1 MITFTESDFAEVYSL
16 VKLKEENGEKYANV
30 IKVIFP
36 NGSDHNYSTD
46 QMNNFNDKRYNQ
58 EKFKTI
64 SRGKPYFEGSSEKEF
79 KDDFHGF
86 IKDFIE
92 NGDINEID
100 KSAINELLID
110 DIERL
115 ALNGVKEVRN
125 DKNVNSAIA
134 HLDRRPLY
142 HYNKQK

>member
-1 MITFTESDFAEVYSL
+1 MITFTESDFAEVYNL
-16 VKLKEENGEKYANV
+16 VKLKEENGEKYANA
-30 IKVIFP
+30 IKVIFQ

-64 SRGKPYFEGSSEKEF
+64 SRGRPYFEGSSEKEF
-79 KDDFHGF
+79 
-86 IKDFIE
+86 
-92 NGDINEID
+92 NEVD
-100 KSAINELLID
+100 KSAINEFLID
-110 DIERL
+110 YIERL

-134 HLDRRPLY
+134 HLDRRSLY
-142 HYNKQK
+142 HYNRQK

>member
-16 VKLKEENGEKYANV
+16 IKLKEENGEKYANA

-46 QMNNFNDKRYNQ
+46 QMNNFNDKRYYQ

-64 SRGKPYFEGSSEKEF
+64 SRGRPYFEESSEKEF
-79 KDDFHGF
+79 
-86 IKDFIE
+86 
-92 NGDINEID
+92 NEVD
-100 KSAINELLID
+100 KSAINEFLID
-110 DIERL
+110 YIERL
-115 ALNGVKEVRN
+115 ALNGVKEVRK

-134 HLDRRPLY
+134 HLDRRSLY
-142 HYNKQK
+142 HYNRQK

>member
-1 MITFTESDFAEVYSL
+1 
-16 VKLKEENGEKYANV
+16 
-30 IKVIFP
+30 
-36 NGSDHNYSTD
+36 
-46 QMNNFNDKRYNQ
+46 MNNFNDKRYDQ

>member
-1 MITFTESDFAEVYSL
+1 MITFTESDFAEIYNL
-16 VKLKEENGEKYANV
+16 VKLKEENGEKYANA

-46 QMNNFNDKRYNQ
+46 QMNNFNDKRYYQ

-64 SRGKPYFEGSSEKEF
+64 SRGRPYFEGSSEKEL
-79 KDDFHGF
+79 
-86 IKDFIE
+86 
-92 NGDINEID
+92 NEVD
-100 KSAINELLID
+100 KSAINEFLID
-110 DIERL
+110 YIERL

-142 HYNKQK
+142 HYTKQK

>member
-1 MITFTESDFAEVYSL
+1 MIKFTESDFAEVYNL
-16 VKLKEENGEKYANV
+16 IKLNEENGEKYAYAINA
-30 IKVIFP
+30 IFP
-36 NGSDHNYSTD
+36 NGSDHKYSTD
-46 QMNNFNDKRYNQ
+46 QMINFNDKRYNQ
-58 EKFKTI
+58 EKLKTI
-64 SRGKPYFEGSSEKEF
+64 SRGRPYFEGSSEKEF

-92 NGDINEID
+92 NGDINEVD
-100 KSAINELLID
+100 KSTINEFLINY
-110 DIERL
+110 IERL
-115 ALNGVKEVRN
+115 ALNDVKEVRN

>member
-1 MITFTESDFAEVYSL
+1 MIKFTESDFAEVYNL
-16 VKLKEENGEKYANV
+16 VKLKEENGEKYAYAINA
-30 IKVIFP
+30 IFP
-36 NGSDHNYSTD
+36 NGSDHKYSTD
-46 QMNNFNDKRYNQ
+46 QMINFNDKRYNQ
-58 EKFKTI
+58 EKLKTI
-64 SRGKPYFEGSSEKEF
+64 SRGRPYFEGSSEKEF

-92 NGDINEID
+92 NGDINEVD
-100 KSAINELLID
+100 KSTINEFLINY
-110 DIERL
+110 IERL
-115 ALNGVKEVRN
+115 ALNDVKEVRN

>member
-1 MITFTESDFAEVYSL
+1 MINFTESDFAEVYSL
-16 VKLKEENGEKYANV
+16 VRLKEENGEKYANA

-36 NGSDHNYSTD
+36 NGSDHNYIKD
-46 QMNNFNDKRYNQ
+46 QMNNFNDKRYDQ

-64 SRGKPYFEGSSEKEF
+64 SRGRPYFEGNSEEEF

-92 NGDINEID
+92 NGDINEDD
-100 KSAINELLID
+100 KYAINEFLMD
-110 DIERL
+110 YIERM
-115 ALNGVKEVRN
+115 ALNGVEEVRN

>member
-1 MITFTESDFAEVYSL
+1 MITFTESDFAEIYNL
-16 VKLKEENGEKYANV
+16 VKLKEENGEKYANA

-46 QMNNFNDKRYNQ
+46 QMNNFNNQHYYQ

-64 SRGKPYFEGSSEKEF
+64 SRGRPYFEGSSEKEF
-79 KDDFHGF
+79 
-86 IKDFIE
+86 
-92 NGDINEID
+92 NEVD
-100 KSAINELLID
+100 RSAINEFLID
-110 DIERL
+110 YIERL

>member
-1 MITFTESDFAEVYSL
+1 MRFSSVLANCEEYFLAQSL
-16 VKLKEENGEKYANV
+16 EQKSPEA
-30 IKVIFP
+30 
-36 NGSDHNYSTD
+36 
-46 QMNNFNDKRYNQ
+46 
-58 EKFKTI
+58 
-64 SRGKPYFEGSSEKEF
+64 YFEGSSEKEF

-142 HYNKQK
+142 QL

>member
-1 MITFTESDFAEVYSL
+1 MINFTESDFAEVYNL
-16 VKLKEENGEKYANV
+16 VKLKEENGEKYANA

-36 NGSDHNYSTD
+36 NGSDHNYSTE
-46 QMNNFNDKRYNQ
+46 QMNDFNDKRYDQ
-58 EKFKTI
+58 EKLKTI
-64 SRGKPYFEGSSEKEF
+64 NRGKPYFEGSSEEEF

-92 NGDINEID
+92 NGDINEDD
-100 KSAINELLID
+100 KYAINEFLMD
-110 DIERL
+110 YIERL
-115 ALNGVKEVRN
+115 ALNGVEEVRN

>member
-1 MITFTESDFAEVYSL
+1 MIKFTESDFAEVYNL
-16 VKLKEENGEKYANV
+16 VKLKEENGEKYAYAINA
-30 IKVIFP
+30 IFP
-36 NGSDHNYSTD
+36 NGSDHKYSTD
-46 QMNNFNDKRYNQ
+46 QMINFNDKRYNQ
-58 EKFKTI
+58 EKLKTI
-64 SRGKPYFEGSSEKEF
+64 SCGRPYFEGSSEKEF

-92 NGDINEID
+92 NGDINEVD
-100 KSAINELLID
+100 KSTINEFLINY
-110 DIERL
+110 IERL
-115 ALNGVKEVRN
+115 ALNDVKEVRN

>member
-1 MITFTESDFAEVYSL
+1 MIIFTESDFAEVYNL
-16 VKLKEENGEKYANV
+16 VKLKEENSKKYANA
-30 IKVIFP
+30 IKVIFQ

-46 QMNNFNDKRYNQ
+46 QMNNFNDKRYDQ